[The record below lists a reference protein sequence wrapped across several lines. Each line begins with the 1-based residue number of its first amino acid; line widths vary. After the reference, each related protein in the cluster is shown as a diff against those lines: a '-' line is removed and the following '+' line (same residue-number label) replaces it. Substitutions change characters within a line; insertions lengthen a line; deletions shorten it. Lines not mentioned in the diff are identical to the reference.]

1 MILADKIIML
11 RKKAGMSQEQLA
23 ERLGVSRQSV
33 SKWEGSQSMPDM
45 DKAVKLAD
53 LFGLSLDSL
62 IRDDLDVEDGV
73 EAPSV
78 STDAATSDADDAPIS
93 VSFDEA
99 NAFIDATARAAS
111 RVAFGVCLCILAFVP
126 MFLLVGA
133 SVNGNIALTEDQA
146 GSIGIAVLLPVVA
159 VAVGLFIVSGHALKR
174 FERIKKNPID
184 TAYGVEGMVRER
196 KNAFSGTHL
205 REMVTGVALCIAAAV
220 PVIAVNA
227 LEESEANGLFS
238 MVVLLIIVSL
248 GVALIVHASI
258 IWGGFDA
265 LLEEEDYRR
274 SVKRFNRSVAGPY
287 WSVVLVLYLLSSFV
301 TMHWEITWIIWPVA
315 GVAYWM
321 MFQFRHAFNR

>member
-1 MILADKIIML
+1 M
-11 RKKAGMSQEQLA
+11 
-23 ERLGVSRQSV
+23 
-33 SKWEGSQSMPDM
+33 
-45 DKAVKLAD
+45 
-53 LFGLSLDSL
+53 
-62 IRDDLDVEDGV
+62 
-73 EAPSV
+73 
-78 STDAATSDADDAPIS
+78 
-93 VSFDEA
+93 
-99 NAFIDATARAAS
+99 
-111 RVAFGVCLCILAFVP
+111 
-126 MFLLVGA
+126 
-133 SVNGNIALTEDQA
+133 
-146 GSIGIAVLLPVVA
+146 
-159 VAVGLFIVSGHALKR
+159 KR

-287 WSVVLVLYLLSSFV
+287 WSVVLVLYLLSSFI
-301 TMHWEITWIIWPVA
+301 TMHWEITWIIWLVA

-321 MFQFRHAFNR
+321 MFQVRHAFNR